1 MGVIEGIK
9 DIGLLAPQEI
19 GFDLLGKVLLH
30 RRRGLAMIAFE
41 GEEVVASWREDLLS
55 DRRLAAHRLN
65 RHHTAL
71 DG

>member
-1 MGVIEGIK
+1 MGVIERIK
-9 DIGLLAPQEI
+9 EIVLFAPQEMVC
-19 GFDLLGKVLLH
+19 DVLMQVLLH